1 MFSPKLKKVIA
12 GIVCLAFTVTNGSY
26 AVEILNDGGQR
37 QTVVERTKQY
47 AGTLDL
53 TEVRHKAEQAF
64 QSSVKTGDGGVA
76 TLSGM
81 QAKCN
86 GFTTSSC
93 GLACCGKQECDTI
106 CTANYMSAHGKETC
120 TDPITTSPCG
130 MSCCGK
136 EDCEWICQ
144 NYRIKL
150 NDGDKCNGYIKT
162 PTGENCCGYDECMAK
177 ACNGKTKVVR
187 KDDGKEVECCGEENC
202 YDIMCDYTEKV
213 QDVAGTV
220 QDCCGRDDCN
230 AKYCQNQTS
239 VDSKV
244 VPGKKNIA
252 CCGAADCH
260 NKACENYTTT
270 NTPVGQVECCGY
282 EDCHNKECQ
291 GRTSAIDKDGNTVE
305 CCGIEQCG
313 NISEEKTY
321 EEPAKDACCTK
332 IAAYSEEFTTPVTG
346 KSCRELVSRKDC
358 IIKESGPTESG
369 TGQPPKWTCSVS
381 CPESE
386 HCTDGIRTG
395 YQQFVWETTASGSNW
410 NPEQCPPEATYK
422 KGECQTIC
430 GGTTGC
436 KTICKNICEKVTCS
450 SDTNATKICEEY
462 ECGTA
467 GCSCKRYKTVT
478 PSDSG
483 GIHVIVH

>member
-136 EDCEWICQ
+136 EDCEWVCQ

-177 ACNGKTKVVR
+177 TCNGKTKVVR
-187 KDDGKEVECCGEENC
+187 KDDGKEVECCGDENC

-220 QDCCGRDDCN
+220 QNCCGRDDCN

-313 NISEEKTY
+313 NISEEKVY
-321 EEPAKDACCTK
+321 KDPAPEACCTTR
-332 IAAYSEEFTTPVTG
+332 AAYSHEFVQETSCG
-346 KSCRELVSRKDC
+346 KPDVGCTMSQ
-358 IIKESGPTESG
+358 SGPTFPTTGSG
-369 TGQPPKWTCSVS
+369 PKFTCIETCSETQI
-381 CPESE
+381 CRAG
-386 HCTDGIRTG
+386 TKIG
-395 YQQFVWETTASGSNW
+395 YQQYAWETPSGWSSS
-410 NPEQCPPEATYK
+410 QCPPDAVYK
-422 KGECQTIC
+422 KQECQTVC

-436 KTICKNICEKVTCS
+436 RTICKNICETIKCS
-450 SDTNATKICEEY
+450 GDAVNKDDSNVCTGTVS
-462 ECGTA
+462 CGTS
-467 GCSCKRYKTVT
+467 GCHCSNN
-478 PSDSG
+478 PNW
-483 GIHVIVH
+483 HP

>member
-47 AGTLDL
+47 AGSLDL

-136 EDCEWICQ
+136 EDCEWVCQ

-177 ACNGKTKVVR
+177 TCNGKTKVVR
-187 KDDGKEVECCGEENC
+187 KDDGKEVECCGDENC

-220 QDCCGRDDCN
+220 QNCCGRDDCN

-291 GRTSAIDKDGNTVE
+291 GRTSAIDKDGNTVT

-313 NISEEKTY
+313 NISEEKVY
-321 EEPAKDACCTK
+321 KDPAPEACCTTR
-332 IAAYSEEFTTPVTG
+332 AAYSHEFVQETSCG
-346 KSCRELVSRKDC
+346 KPDVGCTMSQ
-358 IIKESGPTESG
+358 SGPTFPTTGSG
-369 TGQPPKWTCSVS
+369 PKFTCIETCSETQI
-381 CPESE
+381 CRAG
-386 HCTDGIRTG
+386 TKIG
-395 YQQFVWETTASGSNW
+395 YQQYAWETPSGWSSS
-410 NPEQCPPEATYK
+410 QCPPDAVYK
-422 KGECQTIC
+422 KQECQTVC

-436 KTICKNICEKVTCS
+436 RTICKNICEKIKCS
-450 SDTNATKICEEY
+450 GDAVKKDDSNVCTGTVS
-462 ECGTA
+462 CGTS
-467 GCSCKRYKTVT
+467 GCHCSNN
-478 PSDSG
+478 PNW
-483 GIHVIVH
+483 HP

>member
-47 AGTLDL
+47 AGSLDL

-136 EDCEWICQ
+136 EDCEWVCQ

-177 ACNGKTKVVR
+177 TCNGKTKVVR
-187 KDDGKEVECCGEENC
+187 KDDGKEVECCGDENC

-220 QDCCGRDDCN
+220 QNCCGRDDCN

-291 GRTSAIDKDGNTVE
+291 GRTSAIDKDGNTVT

-313 NISEEKTY
+313 NISEEKVY
-321 EEPAKDACCTK
+321 KDPAPEACCTTR
-332 IAAYSEEFTTPVTG
+332 AAYSHEFVQETSCG
-346 KSCRELVSRKDC
+346 KPDVGCTMSQ
-358 IIKESGPTESG
+358 SGPTFPTTGSG
-369 TGQPPKWTCSVS
+369 PKFTCIETCSETQI
-381 CPESE
+381 CRAG
-386 HCTDGIRTG
+386 TKIG
-395 YQQFVWETTASGSNW
+395 YQQYAWETPSGWSSS
-410 NPEQCPPEATYK
+410 QCPPDAVYK
-422 KGECQTIC
+422 KQECQTVC

-436 KTICKNICEKVTCS
+436 RTICKNICEKIKCS
-450 SDTNATKICEEY
+450 GDAVKKDDSNVCTGTVS
-462 ECGTA
+462 CGTS
-467 GCSCKRYKTVT
+467 GCHCSNN
-478 PSDSG
+478 PNWPP
-483 GIHVIVH
+483 

>member
-47 AGTLDL
+47 AGSLDL

-136 EDCEWICQ
+136 EDCEWVCQ

-177 ACNGKTKVVR
+177 TCNGKTKVVR

-213 QDVAGTV
+213 QDVAGSV

-305 CCGIEQCG
+305 CCGIEQCN
-313 NISEEKTY
+313 NIAEEKVY
-321 EEPAKDACCTK
+321 EEPASDACCK
-332 IAAYSEEFTTPVTG
+332 NNAAYSFDYKGFVHNEKDSPCKKIPDYCNFSINTLKYDPM
-346 KSCRELVSRKDC
+346 VST
-358 IIKESGPTESG
+358 SGPAYHCSG
-369 TGQPPKWTCSVS
+369 Y
-381 CPESE
+381 CPEKKVCE
-386 HCTDGIRTG
+386 DGVKTG
-395 YQQFVWETTASGSNW
+395 YQQFAWENKAGWSSLK
-410 NPEQCPPEATYK
+410 CPPDSVYK
-422 KGECQTIC
+422 KQECQAYC

-436 KTICKNICEKVTCS
+436 MTICKNICEKITCS
-450 SDTNATKICEEY
+450 SDTEAVKNKN
-462 ECGTA
+462 ECTG
-467 GCSCKRYKTVT
+467 TVT
-478 PSDSG
+478 CSSSG
-483 GIHVIVH
+483 CICSNNPNWHP

>member
-47 AGTLDL
+47 AGSLDL

-136 EDCEWICQ
+136 EDCEWVCQ

-177 ACNGKTKVVR
+177 TCNGKTKVVR
-187 KDDGKEVECCGEENC
+187 KDDGKEVECCGDENC

-220 QDCCGRDDCN
+220 QNCCGRDDCN

-313 NISEEKTY
+313 NISEEKVY
-321 EEPAKDACCTK
+321 KDPAPEACCTTR
-332 IAAYSEEFTTPVTG
+332 AAYSHEFVQETSCG
-346 KSCRELVSRKDC
+346 KPDVGCTMSQ
-358 IIKESGPTESG
+358 SGPTFPTTGSG
-369 TGQPPKWTCSVS
+369 PKFTCIETCSETQI
-381 CPESE
+381 CRAG
-386 HCTDGIRTG
+386 TKIG
-395 YQQFVWETTASGSNW
+395 YQQYAWETPSGWSSS
-410 NPEQCPPEATYK
+410 QCPPDAVYK
-422 KGECQTIC
+422 KQECQTVC

-436 KTICKNICEKVTCS
+436 RTICKNICETIKCS
-450 SDTNATKICEEY
+450 GDAVKKDDSNVCTGTVS
-462 ECGTA
+462 CGTS
-467 GCSCKRYKTVT
+467 GCHCSNN
-478 PSDSG
+478 PNW
-483 GIHVIVH
+483 HP

>member
-47 AGTLDL
+47 AGSLDL

-136 EDCEWICQ
+136 EDCEWVCQ

-177 ACNGKTKVVR
+177 TCNGKTKVVR
-187 KDDGKEVECCGEENC
+187 KDDGKEVECCGDENC

-313 NISEEKTY
+313 NISEEKVY
-321 EEPAKDACCTK
+321 KDPAPEACCTTR
-332 IAAYSEEFTTPVTG
+332 AAYSHEFVQETSCG
-346 KSCRELVSRKDC
+346 KPDVGCTMSQ
-358 IIKESGPTESG
+358 SGPTFPTTGSG
-369 TGQPPKWTCSVS
+369 PKFTCIETCSETQI
-381 CPESE
+381 CRAG
-386 HCTDGIRTG
+386 TKIG
-395 YQQFVWETTASGSNW
+395 YQQYAWETPSGWSSS
-410 NPEQCPPEATYK
+410 QCPPDAVYK
-422 KGECQTIC
+422 KQECQTVC

-436 KTICKNICEKVTCS
+436 RTICKNICETIKCS
-450 SDTNATKICEEY
+450 GDAVKKDASNVCTGTVS
-462 ECGTA
+462 CGTS
-467 GCSCKRYKTVT
+467 GCHCSNN
-478 PSDSG
+478 PNW
-483 GIHVIVH
+483 HP

>member
-47 AGTLDL
+47 AGSLDL

-106 CTANYMSAHGKETC
+106 CTASYMSAHGKETC

-136 EDCEWICQ
+136 DDCEKVCD
-144 NYRIKL
+144 NFRIKL

-177 ACNGKTKVVR
+177 TCNGKTKVVR
-187 KDDGKEVECCGEENC
+187 KDDGKEVECCGDENC

-220 QDCCGRDDCN
+220 QNCCGRDDCN

-291 GRTSAIDKDGNTVE
+291 GRTSAIDKDGNTVT

-313 NISEEKTY
+313 NISEEKVY
-321 EEPAKDACCTK
+321 KDPAPEACCITR
-332 IAAYSEEFTTPVTG
+332 AAYSHEFVQETSCG
-346 KSCRELVSRKDC
+346 KPDVGCTMSQ
-358 IIKESGPTESG
+358 SGPTFPTTGSG
-369 TGQPPKWTCSVS
+369 PKFTCIETCSETQI
-381 CPESE
+381 CRAG
-386 HCTDGIRTG
+386 TKIG
-395 YQQFVWETTASGSNW
+395 YQQYAWETPSGWSSS
-410 NPEQCPPEATYK
+410 QCPPDAVYK
-422 KGECQTIC
+422 KQECQTVC

-436 KTICKNICEKVTCS
+436 RTICKNICEKIKCS
-450 SDTNATKICEEY
+450 GDAVKKDDSNVCTGTVS
-462 ECGTA
+462 CGTS
-467 GCSCKRYKTVT
+467 GCHCSNN
-478 PSDSG
+478 PNW
-483 GIHVIVH
+483 HP

>member
-47 AGTLDL
+47 AGSLDL

-136 EDCEWICQ
+136 EDCEWVCQ

-177 ACNGKTKVVR
+177 TCNGKTKVVR
-187 KDDGKEVECCGEENC
+187 KDDGKEVECCGDENC

-220 QDCCGRDDCN
+220 QNCCGRDDCN

-291 GRTSAIDKDGNTVE
+291 GRTSAIDKDGNTVS

-313 NISEEKTY
+313 NISEEKVY
-321 EEPAKDACCTK
+321 EDPAPAACCTAK
-332 IAAYSEEFTTPVTG
+332 PGYSYEYKTHGSCNEVPEGCTLIRSEPTITSSSIPTYTCSGSCPGQETCEE
-346 KSCRELVSRKDC
+346 
-358 IIKESGPTESG
+358 G
-369 TGQPPKWTCSVS
+369 TKKGYQQYAWEDPSIPWTSVS
-381 CPESE
+381 CPK
-386 HCTDGIRTG
+386 D
-395 YQQFVWETTASGSNW
+395 ASYTKSD
-410 NPEQCPPEATYK
+410 
-422 KGECQTIC
+422 CQTIC
-430 GGTTGC
+430 NGTMGC
-436 KTICKNICEKVTCS
+436 KKICKYRCESIQCS
-450 SDTNATKICEEY
+450 KN
-462 ECGTA
+462 
-467 GCSCKRYKTVT
+467 TVT
-478 PSDSG
+478 
-483 GIHVIVH
+483 VKVH

>member
-136 EDCEWICQ
+136 EDCEWVCQ

-162 PTGENCCGYDECMAK
+162 PTGENCCGYDECIAK

-313 NISEEKTY
+313 NISEEKVY
-321 EEPAKDACCTK
+321 EDPAPEACCTAK
-332 IAAYSEEFTTPVTG
+332 PGYSYEYKTHG
-346 KSCRELVSRKDC
+346 SC
-358 IIKESGPTESG
+358 KEVPEGCTLIRSEPTITSSSIP
-369 TGQPPKWTCSVS
+369 TYTCSGS
-381 CPESE
+381 CPGQETCE
-386 HCTDGIRTG
+386 EGTKKG
-395 YQQFVWETTASGSNW
+395 YQQYAWEDPSIPWTSVNCPKGASYTKSD
-410 NPEQCPPEATYK
+410 
-422 KGECQTIC
+422 CQTIC

-436 KTICKNICEKVTCS
+436 KTICKNICESIQCS
-450 SDTNATKICEEY
+450 KN
-462 ECGTA
+462 
-467 GCSCKRYKTVT
+467 TVT
-478 PSDSG
+478 
-483 GIHVIVH
+483 VKVH

>member
-47 AGTLDL
+47 AGSLDL

-136 EDCEWICQ
+136 EDCEWVCQ

-177 ACNGKTKVVR
+177 TCNGKTKVVR
-187 KDDGKEVECCGEENC
+187 KDDGKEVECCGDENC

-305 CCGIEQCG
+305 CCGIKQCG
-313 NISEEKTY
+313 NISEEKVY
-321 EEPAKDACCTK
+321 KDPAPEACCTTR
-332 IAAYSEEFTTPVTG
+332 AAYSHEFVQETSCG
-346 KSCRELVSRKDC
+346 KPDVGCTMSQ
-358 IIKESGPTESG
+358 SGPTFPTTGSG
-369 TGQPPKWTCSVS
+369 PKFTCIETCSETQI
-381 CPESE
+381 CRAG
-386 HCTDGIRTG
+386 TKIG
-395 YQQFVWETTASGSNW
+395 YQQYAWETPSGWSSS
-410 NPEQCPPEATYK
+410 QCPPDAVYK
-422 KGECQTIC
+422 KQECQTVC

-436 KTICKNICEKVTCS
+436 RTICKNICETIKCS
-450 SDTNATKICEEY
+450 GDAVKKDDSNVCTGTVS
-462 ECGTA
+462 CGTS
-467 GCSCKRYKTVT
+467 GCHCSNN
-478 PSDSG
+478 PNW
-483 GIHVIVH
+483 HP

>member
-81 QAKCN
+81 QANCN

-106 CTANYMSAHGKETC
+106 CTASYMSAHGKETC
-120 TDPITTSPCG
+120 TESITTSPCG

-136 EDCEWICQ
+136 DDCEKVCD
-144 NYRIKL
+144 NFRIKL

-162 PTGENCCGYDECMAK
+162 PTGENCCGYEQCMAK

-187 KDDGKEVECCGEENC
+187 KDDGKEVECCGDENC

-213 QDVAGTV
+213 QDVAGVV
-220 QDCCGRDDCN
+220 QNCCGRDDCN

-305 CCGIEQCG
+305 CCGIEKCS
-313 NISEEKTY
+313 NISEEKVY
-321 EEPAKDACCTK
+321 EDPAPEACCTAK
-332 IAAYSEEFTTPVTG
+332 PGYSFEYTSHDP
-346 KSCRELVSRKDC
+346 C
-358 IIKESGPTESG
+358 KEVPEGCTLSSKFVVRSSGIPTY
-369 TGQPPKWTCSVS
+369 TCSGS
-381 CPESE
+381 CPEQE
-386 HCTDGIRTG
+386 TCEEGTKKG
-395 YQQFVWETTASGSNW
+395 YQQYAWEDPSIPWTSVNCPKGASYTKSD
-410 NPEQCPPEATYK
+410 
-422 KGECQTIC
+422 CQTIC

-436 KTICKNICEKVTCS
+436 KTICKYRCESIQCS
-450 SDTNATKICEEY
+450 KN
-462 ECGTA
+462 
-467 GCSCKRYKTVT
+467 TVT
-478 PSDSG
+478 
-483 GIHVIVH
+483 VKVH

>member
-12 GIVCLAFTVTNGSY
+12 GIVCLVFTVTNGSY

-81 QAKCN
+81 QANCN

-106 CTANYMSAHGKETC
+106 CTASYMSAHGKETC
-120 TDPITTSPCG
+120 TESITTSPCG

-136 EDCEWICQ
+136 DDCEKVCD
-144 NYRIKL
+144 NFRIKL

-162 PTGENCCGYDECMAK
+162 PTGENCCGYEQCMAK

-187 KDDGKEVECCGEENC
+187 KDDGKEVECCGDENC

-213 QDVAGTV
+213 QDVAGVV
-220 QDCCGRDDCN
+220 QNCCGRDDCN

-313 NISEEKTY
+313 NISEEKVY
-321 EEPAKDACCTK
+321 EDPAPEACCTTR
-332 IAAYSEEFTTPVTG
+332 AAYTHEFVQETSCG
-346 KSCRELVSRKDC
+346 KPDVGCTMSQ
-358 IIKESGPTESG
+358 SGPTFPTTGSG
-369 TGQPPKWTCSVS
+369 PKFTCIETCSETQI
-381 CPESE
+381 CRAG
-386 HCTDGIRTG
+386 TKIG
-395 YQQFVWETTASGSNW
+395 YQQYAWETPSGWSSS
-410 NPEQCPPEATYK
+410 QCPPDAVYK
-422 KGECQTIC
+422 KQECQTVC

-436 KTICKNICEKVTCS
+436 RTICKNICEKITCS
-450 SDTNATKICEEY
+450 GDAVKKDDSNVCTGTVS
-462 ECGTA
+462 CGTS
-467 GCSCKRYKTVT
+467 GCHCSNN
-478 PSDSG
+478 PNW
-483 GIHVIVH
+483 HP

>member
-47 AGTLDL
+47 AGSLDL

-136 EDCEWICQ
+136 EDCEWVCQ

-177 ACNGKTKVVR
+177 TCNGKTKVVR
-187 KDDGKEVECCGEENC
+187 KDDGKEVECCGDENC

-313 NISEEKTY
+313 NISEEKVY
-321 EEPAKDACCTK
+321 KDPAPEACCTTR
-332 IAAYSEEFTTPVTG
+332 AAYSHEFVQETSCG
-346 KSCRELVSRKDC
+346 KPDVGCTMSQ
-358 IIKESGPTESG
+358 SGPTFPTTGSG
-369 TGQPPKWTCSVS
+369 PKFTCIETCSETQI
-381 CPESE
+381 CRAG
-386 HCTDGIRTG
+386 TKIG
-395 YQQFVWETTASGSNW
+395 YQQYAWETPSGWSSS
-410 NPEQCPPEATYK
+410 QCPPDAVYK
-422 KGECQTIC
+422 KQECQTVC

-436 KTICKNICEKVTCS
+436 RTICKNICETIKCS
-450 SDTNATKICEEY
+450 GDAVKKDDSNVCTGTVS
-462 ECGTA
+462 CGTS
-467 GCSCKRYKTVT
+467 GCHCSNN
-478 PSDSG
+478 PNW
-483 GIHVIVH
+483 HP

>member
-53 TEVRHKAEQAF
+53 TDVRHKAEQAF

-136 EDCEWICQ
+136 EDCEWVCQ

-177 ACNGKTKVVR
+177 TCNGKTKVVR

-230 AKYCQNQTS
+230 AQYCQNQTS

-313 NISEEKTY
+313 NISEEKVY
-321 EEPAKDACCTK
+321 EDPAPEACCTTR
-332 IAAYSEEFTTPVTG
+332 AAYTHEFVQETSCG
-346 KSCRELVSRKDC
+346 KPDVGCTMSQ
-358 IIKESGPTESG
+358 SGPTFPTTGSG
-369 TGQPPKWTCSVS
+369 PKFTCIETCSETQI
-381 CPESE
+381 CRAG
-386 HCTDGIRTG
+386 TKIG
-395 YQQFVWETTASGSNW
+395 YQQYAWESPSGWSSS
-410 NPEQCPPEATYK
+410 QCPPDAVYK
-422 KGECQTIC
+422 KQECQTVC

-436 KTICKNICEKVTCS
+436 RTICKNICETIKCS
-450 SDTNATKICEEY
+450 GDAVKKDDSNVCTGTVS
-462 ECGTA
+462 CGTS
-467 GCSCKRYKTVT
+467 GCHCSNN
-478 PSDSG
+478 PNW
-483 GIHVIVH
+483 HP

>member
-1 MFSPKLKKVIA
+1 MFSPKLKRVIA

-106 CTANYMSAHGKETC
+106 CTASYMSAHGKETC
-120 TDPITTSPCG
+120 TESITTSPCG

-136 EDCEWICQ
+136 DDCEKVCD
-144 NYRIKL
+144 NFRIKL

-162 PTGENCCGYDECMAK
+162 PTGENCCGYDQCMVK

-187 KDDGKEVECCGEENC
+187 KDDGKEVECCGDENC

-213 QDVAGTV
+213 QDVAGVV
-220 QDCCGRDDCN
+220 QNCCGRDDCN

-313 NISEEKTY
+313 NISEEKVY
-321 EEPAKDACCTK
+321 EDPAPEACCTTR
-332 IAAYSEEFTTPVTG
+332 AAYTHEFVQETSCG
-346 KSCRELVSRKDC
+346 KPDVGCTMSQ
-358 IIKESGPTESG
+358 SGPTFPTTGSG
-369 TGQPPKWTCSVS
+369 PKFKCIETCSETQI
-381 CPESE
+381 CRAG
-386 HCTDGIRTG
+386 TKIG
-395 YQQFVWETTASGSNW
+395 YQQYAWESPSGWSSS
-410 NPEQCPPEATYK
+410 QCPPDAVYK
-422 KGECQTIC
+422 KQECQTVC

-436 KTICKNICEKVTCS
+436 RTICKNICETIKCS
-450 SDTNATKICEEY
+450 GDAVKKDDSNVCTGTVS
-462 ECGTA
+462 CGTS
-467 GCSCKRYKTVT
+467 GCHCSNN
-478 PSDSG
+478 PNW
-483 GIHVIVH
+483 HP

>member
-136 EDCEWICQ
+136 EDCEWVCQ

-313 NISEEKTY
+313 NISEEKVY
-321 EEPAKDACCTK
+321 EDLAPEACCTTR
-332 IAAYSEEFTTPVTG
+332 AAYTHEFVQETSCG
-346 KSCRELVSRKDC
+346 KPDVGCTMSQ
-358 IIKESGPTESG
+358 SGPTFQTTGSG
-369 TGQPPKWTCSVS
+369 PKFTCIETCSETQI
-381 CPESE
+381 CRAG
-386 HCTDGIRTG
+386 TKIG
-395 YQQFVWETTASGSNW
+395 YQQYAWESPSGWSSS
-410 NPEQCPPEATYK
+410 QCPPDAVYK
-422 KGECQTIC
+422 KQECQTVC

-436 KTICKNICEKVTCS
+436 RTICKNICETIKCS
-450 SDTNATKICEEY
+450 GDAVKKDDSNVCTGTVS
-462 ECGTA
+462 CGTS
-467 GCSCKRYKTVT
+467 GCHCSNN
-478 PSDSG
+478 PNW
-483 GIHVIVH
+483 HP

>member
-47 AGTLDL
+47 AGSLDL

-106 CTANYMSAHGKETC
+106 CTASYMSAHGKETC

-136 EDCEWICQ
+136 DDCEKVCD
-144 NYRIKL
+144 NFRIKL

-177 ACNGKTKVVR
+177 TCNGKTKVVR
-187 KDDGKEVECCGEENC
+187 KDDGKEVECCGDENC

-220 QDCCGRDDCN
+220 QNCCGRDDCN

-291 GRTSAIDKDGNTVE
+291 GRTSAIDKDGNTVT
-305 CCGIEQCG
+305 CCGIEQCS
-313 NISEEKTY
+313 NISEEKVY
-321 EEPAKDACCTK
+321 EDPAPEACCTTR
-332 IAAYSEEFTTPVTG
+332 AAYTREFVQETSCG
-346 KSCRELVSRKDC
+346 KPDVGCTMSQ
-358 IIKESGPTESG
+358 SGPTFPTTGSG
-369 TGQPPKWTCSVS
+369 PKFTCIETCSKTQI
-381 CPESE
+381 CRAG
-386 HCTDGIRTG
+386 TKIG
-395 YQQFVWETTASGSNW
+395 YQQYAWESPSGWSSS
-410 NPEQCPPEATYK
+410 QCPPDAVYK
-422 KGECQTIC
+422 KQECQTVC

-436 KTICKNICEKVTCS
+436 RTICKNICETIKCS
-450 SDTNATKICEEY
+450 GDAVKKDDSNVCTGTVS
-462 ECGTA
+462 CGTS
-467 GCSCKRYKTVT
+467 GCHCSNN
-478 PSDSG
+478 PNW
-483 GIHVIVH
+483 HP

>member
-47 AGTLDL
+47 AGSLDL

-136 EDCEWICQ
+136 EDCEWVCQ

-177 ACNGKTKVVR
+177 TCNGKTKVVR
-187 KDDGKEVECCGEENC
+187 KDDGKEVECCGDENC

-220 QDCCGRDDCN
+220 QNCCGRDDCN

-313 NISEEKTY
+313 NISEEKVY
-321 EEPAKDACCTK
+321 KDPAPEACCTTR
-332 IAAYSEEFTTPVTG
+332 AAYSHEFVQETSCG
-346 KSCRELVSRKDC
+346 KPDVGCTMSQ
-358 IIKESGPTESG
+358 SGPTFPTTGSG
-369 TGQPPKWTCSVS
+369 PKFTCIETCSETQI
-381 CPESE
+381 CRAG
-386 HCTDGIRTG
+386 TKIG
-395 YQQFVWETTASGSNW
+395 YQQYAWETPSGWSSS
-410 NPEQCPPEATYK
+410 QCPPDAVYK
-422 KGECQTIC
+422 KQECQTVF
-430 GGTTGC
+430 GGSTGC
-436 KTICKNICEKVTCS
+436 RTC
-450 SDTNATKICEEY
+450 C
-462 ECGTA
+462 
-467 GCSCKRYKTVT
+467 
-478 PSDSG
+478 
-483 GIHVIVH
+483 

>member
-12 GIVCLAFTVTNGSY
+12 GIVCLAFIVTNGSY

-76 TLSGM
+76 TLSGI

-313 NISEEKTY
+313 NISEEKVY
-321 EEPAKDACCTK
+321 EDPAPEACCTAK
-332 IAAYSEEFTTPVTG
+332 PGYSYEYKTHG
-346 KSCRELVSRKDC
+346 SC
-358 IIKESGPTESG
+358 KEVPEGCTLIRSEPTITSSSIP
-369 TGQPPKWTCSVS
+369 TYTCSGS
-381 CPESE
+381 CPGQETCE
-386 HCTDGIRTG
+386 EGTKKG
-395 YQQFVWETTASGSNW
+395 YQQYAWEDPSIPWTSVNCPKGASYTKSD
-410 NPEQCPPEATYK
+410 
-422 KGECQTIC
+422 CQTIC

-436 KTICKNICEKVTCS
+436 RTICKYRCESIQCS
-450 SDTNATKICEEY
+450 KN
-462 ECGTA
+462 
-467 GCSCKRYKTVT
+467 TVT
-478 PSDSG
+478 
-483 GIHVIVH
+483 VKVH

>member
-47 AGTLDL
+47 AGSLDL

-136 EDCEWICQ
+136 EDCEWVCQ

-177 ACNGKTKVVR
+177 TCNGKTKVVR
-187 KDDGKEVECCGEENC
+187 KDDGKEVECCGDENC

-213 QDVAGTV
+213 QDVAGVV
-220 QDCCGRDDCN
+220 QNCCGRDDCN

-291 GRTSAIDKDGNTVE
+291 GRTSAIDKDGNTVT

-313 NISEEKTY
+313 NISEEKVY
-321 EEPAKDACCTK
+321 EDPAPEACCTTR
-332 IAAYSEEFTTPVTG
+332 AAYTHEFVQETSCG
-346 KSCRELVSRKDC
+346 KPDVGCTMSQ
-358 IIKESGPTESG
+358 SGPTFPTTGSG
-369 TGQPPKWTCSVS
+369 PKFTCIETCSETQI
-381 CPESE
+381 CRAG
-386 HCTDGIRTG
+386 TKIG
-395 YQQFVWETTASGSNW
+395 YQQYAWETPSGWSSS
-410 NPEQCPPEATYK
+410 QCPPDAVYK
-422 KGECQTIC
+422 KQECQTVC

-436 KTICKNICEKVTCS
+436 RTICKNICEKIKCS
-450 SDTNATKICEEY
+450 GDAVKKDDSNVCTGTVS
-462 ECGTA
+462 CGTS
-467 GCSCKRYKTVT
+467 GCHCSNN
-478 PSDSG
+478 PNW
-483 GIHVIVH
+483 HP

>member
-1 MFSPKLKKVIA
+1 MFSPKLKNVIA

-136 EDCEWICQ
+136 EDCEWVCQ

-291 GRTSAIDKDGNTVE
+291 GRTSAIDKDGNTVT

-313 NISEEKTY
+313 NISEEKVY
-321 EEPAKDACCTK
+321 EDPAPKACCTAK
-332 IAAYSEEFTTPVTG
+332 PGYSFEYKTHG
-346 KSCRELVSRKDC
+346 SC
-358 IIKESGPTESG
+358 KEVPEGCTLIRSKPTITSSSIP
-369 TGQPPKWTCSVS
+369 TYTCSGS
-381 CPESE
+381 CPGEE
-386 HCTDGIRTG
+386 TCEEGTKKG
-395 YQQFVWETTASGSNW
+395 YQQYAWEDLSIPWTSVNCPKDASYTKSD
-410 NPEQCPPEATYK
+410 
-422 KGECQTIC
+422 CQTIC
-430 GGTTGC
+430 NGTMGC
-436 KTICKNICEKVTCS
+436 KTICKYRCESIQCS
-450 SDTNATKICEEY
+450 KN
-462 ECGTA
+462 
-467 GCSCKRYKTVT
+467 TVT
-478 PSDSG
+478 
-483 GIHVIVH
+483 VKVH

>member
-47 AGTLDL
+47 AGSLDL

-106 CTANYMSAHGKETC
+106 CTASYMSAHGKETC

-136 EDCEWICQ
+136 DDCEKVCD
-144 NYRIKL
+144 NFRIKL

-177 ACNGKTKVVR
+177 TCNGKTKVVR
-187 KDDGKEVECCGEENC
+187 KDDGKEVECCGDENC

-213 QDVAGTV
+213 QDVAGVV
-220 QDCCGRDDCN
+220 QNCCGRDDCN

-291 GRTSAIDKDGNTVE
+291 GRTSAIDKDGNTVT

-313 NISEEKTY
+313 NISEEKVY
-321 EEPAKDACCTK
+321 EDPVPEACCTTR
-332 IAAYSEEFTTPVTG
+332 AAYTHEFVQETSCG
-346 KSCRELVSRKDC
+346 KPDVGCTMSQ
-358 IIKESGPTESG
+358 SGPTFPTTGSG
-369 TGQPPKWTCSVS
+369 PKFTCIETCSETQI
-381 CPESE
+381 CRAG
-386 HCTDGIRTG
+386 TKIG
-395 YQQFVWETTASGSNW
+395 YQQYAWESPSGWSSS
-410 NPEQCPPEATYK
+410 QCPPDAVYK
-422 KGECQTIC
+422 KQECQTVC

-436 KTICKNICEKVTCS
+436 RTICKNICETIKCS
-450 SDTNATKICEEY
+450 GDAVKKDDSNVCTGTVS
-462 ECGTA
+462 CGTS
-467 GCSCKRYKTVT
+467 GCHCSNN
-478 PSDSG
+478 PNW
-483 GIHVIVH
+483 HP

>member
-81 QAKCN
+81 QANCN

-106 CTANYMSAHGKETC
+106 CTASYMSAHGKETC
-120 TDPITTSPCG
+120 TESITTSPCG

-136 EDCEWICQ
+136 DDCEKVCD
-144 NYRIKL
+144 NFRIKL

-162 PTGENCCGYDECMAK
+162 PTGENCCGYDQCMAK

-187 KDDGKEVECCGEENC
+187 KDDGKEVECCGDENC

-213 QDVAGTV
+213 QDVAGVV
-220 QDCCGRDDCN
+220 QNCCGRDDCN

-291 GRTSAIDKDGNTVE
+291 GRTSAIDKDGNTVT

-313 NISEEKTY
+313 NISEEKVY
-321 EEPAKDACCTK
+321 EDPAPEACCTAK
-332 IAAYSEEFTTPVTG
+332 PGYSYEYKTHG
-346 KSCRELVSRKDC
+346 SC
-358 IIKESGPTESG
+358 KEVPEGCTLIRSEPTITSSSIP
-369 TGQPPKWTCSVS
+369 TYTCSGS
-381 CPESE
+381 CPGQETCE
-386 HCTDGIRTG
+386 EGTKKG
-395 YQQFVWETTASGSNW
+395 YQQYAWEDPSIPWTSVNCPKGASYTKSD
-410 NPEQCPPEATYK
+410 
-422 KGECQTIC
+422 CQTIC

-436 KTICKNICEKVTCS
+436 KTICKYRCESIQCS
-450 SDTNATKICEEY
+450 KN
-462 ECGTA
+462 
-467 GCSCKRYKTVT
+467 TVT
-478 PSDSG
+478 
-483 GIHVIVH
+483 VKVH

>member
-47 AGTLDL
+47 AGSLDL

-136 EDCEWICQ
+136 EDCEWVCQ

-177 ACNGKTKVVR
+177 TCNGKTKVVR
-187 KDDGKEVECCGEENC
+187 KDDGKEVECCGDENC

-213 QDVAGTV
+213 QDVAGVV
-220 QDCCGRDDCN
+220 QNCCGRDDCN

-313 NISEEKTY
+313 NISEEKVY
-321 EEPAKDACCTK
+321 KDPAPEACCTTR
-332 IAAYSEEFTTPVTG
+332 AAYSHEFVQETSCG
-346 KSCRELVSRKDC
+346 KPDVGCTMSQ
-358 IIKESGPTESG
+358 SGPTFPTTGSG
-369 TGQPPKWTCSVS
+369 PKFTCIETCSETQI
-381 CPESE
+381 CRAG
-386 HCTDGIRTG
+386 TKIG
-395 YQQFVWETTASGSNW
+395 YQQYAWETPSGWSSS
-410 NPEQCPPEATYK
+410 QCPPDAVYK
-422 KGECQTIC
+422 KQECQTVC

-436 KTICKNICEKVTCS
+436 RTICKNICEKIKCS
-450 SDTNATKICEEY
+450 GDAVKKDDSNVCTGTVS
-462 ECGTA
+462 CGTS
-467 GCSCKRYKTVT
+467 GCHCSNN
-478 PSDSG
+478 PNW
-483 GIHVIVH
+483 HP

>member
-106 CTANYMSAHGKETC
+106 CTASYMSAHGKETC
-120 TDPITTSPCG
+120 TESITTSPCG

-136 EDCEWICQ
+136 DDCEKVCD
-144 NYRIKL
+144 NFRIKL

-162 PTGENCCGYDECMAK
+162 PTGENCCGYDQCMAK

-187 KDDGKEVECCGEENC
+187 KDDGKEVECCGDENC

-220 QDCCGRDDCN
+220 QNCCGRDDCN

-313 NISEEKTY
+313 NISEEKVY
-321 EEPAKDACCTK
+321 EDPAPEACCTTR
-332 IAAYSEEFTTPVTG
+332 AAYTHEFVQETSCG
-346 KSCRELVSRKDC
+346 KPDVGCTMSQ
-358 IIKESGPTESG
+358 SGPTFPTTGSG
-369 TGQPPKWTCSVS
+369 PKFTCIETCSETQI
-381 CPESE
+381 CRAG
-386 HCTDGIRTG
+386 TKIG
-395 YQQFVWETTASGSNW
+395 YQQYAWETPSGWSSS
-410 NPEQCPPEATYK
+410 QCPPDAVYK
-422 KGECQTIC
+422 KQECQTVC

-436 KTICKNICEKVTCS
+436 RTICKNICEKIKCS
-450 SDTNATKICEEY
+450 GDSVKKDDSNVCTGTVS
-462 ECGTA
+462 CGTS
-467 GCSCKRYKTVT
+467 GCHCSNN
-478 PSDSG
+478 PNW
-483 GIHVIVH
+483 HP

>member
-136 EDCEWICQ
+136 EDCEWVCQ

-177 ACNGKTKVVR
+177 TCNGKTKVVR

-313 NISEEKTY
+313 NISEEKVY
-321 EEPAKDACCTK
+321 EDPAPKACCTAK
-332 IAAYSEEFTTPVTG
+332 PGYSFEYKTHG
-346 KSCRELVSRKDC
+346 SC
-358 IIKESGPTESG
+358 KEVPEGCTLIRSKPTITSSSIP
-369 TGQPPKWTCSVS
+369 TYTCSGS
-381 CPESE
+381 CPGEE
-386 HCTDGIRTG
+386 TCEEGTKKG
-395 YQQFVWETTASGSNW
+395 YQQYAWEDLSIPWTSVNCPKDASYTKSD
-410 NPEQCPPEATYK
+410 
-422 KGECQTIC
+422 CQTIC
-430 GGTTGC
+430 NGTMGC
-436 KTICKNICEKVTCS
+436 KTICKYRCESIQCSKNSVTVKV
-450 SDTNATKICEEY
+450 
-462 ECGTA
+462 
-467 GCSCKRYKTVT
+467 
-478 PSDSG
+478 
-483 GIHVIVH
+483 H

>member
-47 AGTLDL
+47 AGSLDL

-136 EDCEWICQ
+136 EDCEWVCQ

-177 ACNGKTKVVR
+177 TCNGKTKVVR
-187 KDDGKEVECCGEENC
+187 KDDGKEVECCGDENC

-220 QDCCGRDDCN
+220 QNCCGRDDCN

-291 GRTSAIDKDGNTVE
+291 GRTSAIDKDGNTVD
-305 CCGIEQCG
+305 CCGIEQCC
-313 NISEEKTY
+313 NISEEKVY
-321 EEPAKDACCTK
+321 EDPAPEACCTAK
-332 IAAYSEEFTTPVTG
+332 PGYSYEYKTHG
-346 KSCRELVSRKDC
+346 SC
-358 IIKESGPTESG
+358 KEVPEGCTLIRSEPTITSSSIP
-369 TGQPPKWTCSVS
+369 TYTCSGS
-381 CPESE
+381 CPGQETCE
-386 HCTDGIRTG
+386 EGTKKG
-395 YQQFVWETTASGSNW
+395 YQQYAWEDPSIPWTSVNCPKGASYTKSD
-410 NPEQCPPEATYK
+410 
-422 KGECQTIC
+422 CQTIC

-436 KTICKNICEKVTCS
+436 RTICKYRCESIQCS
-450 SDTNATKICEEY
+450 KN
-462 ECGTA
+462 
-467 GCSCKRYKTVT
+467 TVT
-478 PSDSG
+478 
-483 GIHVIVH
+483 VKVH

>member
-76 TLSGM
+76 TLSGI

-136 EDCEWICQ
+136 EDCEWVCQ

-313 NISEEKTY
+313 NISEEKVY
-321 EEPAKDACCTK
+321 EDPAPKACCTAK
-332 IAAYSEEFTTPVTG
+332 PGYSFEYKTHG
-346 KSCRELVSRKDC
+346 SC
-358 IIKESGPTESG
+358 KEVPEGCTLIRSKPTITSSSIP
-369 TGQPPKWTCSVS
+369 TYTCSGS
-381 CPESE
+381 CPGEE
-386 HCTDGIRTG
+386 TCEEGTKKG
-395 YQQFVWETTASGSNW
+395 YQQYAWEDLSIPWTSVNCPKDASYTKSD
-410 NPEQCPPEATYK
+410 
-422 KGECQTIC
+422 CQTIC
-430 GGTTGC
+430 NGTMGC
-436 KTICKNICEKVTCS
+436 KTICKYRCESIQCS
-450 SDTNATKICEEY
+450 KN
-462 ECGTA
+462 
-467 GCSCKRYKTVT
+467 TVT
-478 PSDSG
+478 
-483 GIHVIVH
+483 VKVH

>member
-76 TLSGM
+76 TLSGI

-136 EDCEWICQ
+136 EDCEWVCQ

-291 GRTSAIDKDGNTVE
+291 GRTSAIDKDGNTVT
-305 CCGIEQCG
+305 CCGIEQCS
-313 NISEEKTY
+313 NISEEKVY
-321 EEPAKDACCTK
+321 EDPAPEACCTTR
-332 IAAYSEEFTTPVTG
+332 AAYTHKFIQETSCG
-346 KSCRELVSRKDC
+346 KPDVGCTMSQ
-358 IIKESGPTESG
+358 SGPTFPTTGSG
-369 TGQPPKWTCSVS
+369 PKFTCIETCSKTQI
-381 CPESE
+381 CRAG
-386 HCTDGIRTG
+386 TKIG
-395 YQQFVWETTASGSNW
+395 YQQYAWESPSGWSSS
-410 NPEQCPPEATYK
+410 QCPPDAVYK
-422 KGECQTIC
+422 KQECQTVC

-436 KTICKNICEKVTCS
+436 RTICKNICETIKCS
-450 SDTNATKICEEY
+450 GDAVKKDDSNVCTGTVS
-462 ECGTA
+462 CGTS
-467 GCSCKRYKTVT
+467 GCHCSNN
-478 PSDSG
+478 PNW
-483 GIHVIVH
+483 HP

>member
-12 GIVCLAFTVTNGSY
+12 GIVCLAFIVTNGSY

-136 EDCEWICQ
+136 EDCEWVCQ

-313 NISEEKTY
+313 NISEEKVY
-321 EEPAKDACCTK
+321 KDPAPEACCTTR
-332 IAAYSEEFTTPVTG
+332 AAYSHEFVQETSCG
-346 KSCRELVSRKDC
+346 KPDVGCTMSQ
-358 IIKESGPTESG
+358 SGPTFPTTGSG
-369 TGQPPKWTCSVS
+369 PKFTCIETCSETQI
-381 CPESE
+381 CRAG
-386 HCTDGIRTG
+386 TKIG
-395 YQQFVWETTASGSNW
+395 YQQYAWETPSGWSSS
-410 NPEQCPPEATYK
+410 QCPPDAVYK
-422 KGECQTIC
+422 KQECQTVC

-436 KTICKNICEKVTCS
+436 RTICKNICETIKCS
-450 SDTNATKICEEY
+450 GDAVKKDDSNVCTGTVS
-462 ECGTA
+462 CGTS
-467 GCSCKRYKTVT
+467 GCHCSNN
-478 PSDSG
+478 PNW
-483 GIHVIVH
+483 HP

>member
-47 AGTLDL
+47 AGSLDL

-136 EDCEWICQ
+136 EDCEWVCQ

-177 ACNGKTKVVR
+177 TCNGKTKVVR
-187 KDDGKEVECCGEENC
+187 KDDGKEVECCGDENC

-220 QDCCGRDDCN
+220 QNCCGRDDCN

-291 GRTSAIDKDGNTVE
+291 GRTSAIDKDGNTVT

-313 NISEEKTY
+313 NISEEKVY
-321 EEPAKDACCTK
+321 EDPAPEACCTTR
-332 IAAYSEEFTTPVTG
+332 AAYTHEFVQETSCG
-346 KSCRELVSRKDC
+346 KPDVGCTMSQ
-358 IIKESGPTESG
+358 SGPTFPTTGSG
-369 TGQPPKWTCSVS
+369 PKFKCIETCSETQI
-381 CPESE
+381 CRAG
-386 HCTDGIRTG
+386 TKIG
-395 YQQFVWETTASGSNW
+395 YQQYAWESPYGWSSS
-410 NPEQCPPEATYK
+410 QCPSDAVYK
-422 KGECQTIC
+422 KQECQTVC

-436 KTICKNICEKVTCS
+436 RTICKNICEKIKCS
-450 SDTNATKICEEY
+450 GDAVKKDDSNVCTGTVS
-462 ECGTA
+462 CGTS
-467 GCSCKRYKTVT
+467 GCHCSNN
-478 PSDSG
+478 PNW
-483 GIHVIVH
+483 HP